1 MERKIIR
8 DQFVLSKKSKNAT
21 KDDLPLAIDLRDTLL
36 ANKTRALGI
45 AANMIGVNKNII
57 AFFIGP
63 LPIVMI
69 NPVILKKKEKY
80 LAKEGCLP
88 LIGERNVE
96 RFKKILV
103 KYEDINFEEKVAEYE
118 DETAEVIQHEV
129 DHCKGKII

>member
-1 MERKIIR
+1 
-8 DQFVLSKKSKNAT
+8 
-21 KDDLPLAIDLRDTLL
+21 
-36 ANKTRALGI
+36 
-45 AANMIGVNKNII
+45 
-57 AFFIGP
+57 
-63 LPIVMI
+63 MI

-80 LAKEGCLP
+80 LAKEGCLS